1 MGLAKALETLEVTL
15 LLEAIFQ
22 RFGNDYRNHD
32 KDYIRG
38 RLRRFMESN
47 AIATLSALQEKVLH
61 DETVIALLLQALDE
75 RKIGLFENAEQILK
89 MRTVLVPWLRSCPAP
104 KIWIAE
110 CAAAEEVF
118 ELAILLQEEN
128 LHHKTD
134 LYVTGRNASLLTK
147 AKQGTF
153 PAKLFDQYQKNYYQA
168 GGNKALSEYCTRVE
182 DSFVFRSELQ
192 GNITWSEYNLGTD
205 SSPNEFEAIV
215 CCGGFTG
222 FTLYLRHRALKIFY
236 ESQPMFGLLTIMG
249 EGSAEIS
256 HYISHYRVV
265 SELYGIYQRVY

>member
-1 MGLAKALETLEVTL
+1 MSFAKVLETLEVTL

-38 RLRRFMESN
+38 RLRSFMDSY

-61 DETVIALLLQALDE
+61 DETVIGPLLYALDE

-89 MRTVLVPWLRSCPAP
+89 IRTVLIPWLRSCPAP

-110 CAAAEEVF
+110 CAAAEEVY
-118 ELAILLQEEN
+118 ELAILLREEN

-134 LYVTGRNASLLTK
+134 LYVTGPNANLLAE
-147 AKQGTF
+147 AKQGIF
-153 PAKLFDQYQKNYYQA
+153 SEKLFDQYQKNYYRA
-168 GGNKALSEYCTRVE
+168 GGNKTLLEYCVRTE
-182 DSFVFRSELQ
+182 NGYVFSSELR

-205 SSPNEFEAIV
+205 SSPNEFEVII
-215 CCGGFTG
+215 CCGGLSG

-236 ESQPMFGLLTIMG
+236 ESQPMFGLLAIMG
-249 EGSAEIS
+249 EGSAEVPHYTS
-256 HYISHYRVV
+256 HYHVV
-265 SELYGIYQRVY
+265 SELYGIYQRG